1 MDVLVARALTCVKQ
15 DRTLFSEL
23 DVTLRAG
30 ELVHLT
36 GPNGAGKTSLLRIL
50 AGLAQPETGHV
61 QVNADAQ
68 LDVPLLYLGH
78 KLAQNKYLSAIENL
92 TYWTA
97 LHRVN
102 PSLNEVYEVLA
113 QYQLVGLED
122 LPTGQLSAGQQR
134 RVSLART
141 ELVKTSLWILD
152 EPYTSLDV
160 SGVAFIQARV
170 DEFVAQ
176 GGCVIMTSHQAL
188 SSTHEVL
195 ELALEYQI

>member
-1 MDVLVARALTCVKQ
+1 MLIAQSLTCVKQ
-15 DRTLFSEL
+15 DRVLFSDL
-23 DVTLRAG
+23 DVILRAG

-50 AGLAQPETGHV
+50 AGLAYPETGSVHI
-61 QVNADAQ
+61 NSADTY
-68 LDVPLLYLGH
+68 DVPLLYLGH
-78 KLAQNKYLSAIENL
+78 KLAQNKHLSAIENL
-92 TYWTA
+92 TYWAA
-97 LHRVN
+97 LQRVN
-102 PSLNEVYEVLA
+102 PSVESLYNILA

-141 ELVKTSLWILD
+141 ELVQAPLWVLD

-160 SGVAFIQARV
+160 TGVAFIQARV
-170 DEFVAQ
+170 DEYVSH

-188 SSTHEVL
+188 SSSHQVR

>member
-1 MDVLVARALTCVKQ
+1 MLVARNLTCVKQ

-50 AGLAQPETGHV
+50 SGLSLPESGLV
-61 QVNADAQ
+61 QVHSNSQ
-68 LDVPLLYLGH
+68 SDVPLLYLGH
-78 KLAQNKYLSAIENL
+78 KLAQNKQLSAIENL

-102 PSLNEVYEVLA
+102 PSLDELYEVLA
-113 QYQLVGLED
+113 RYELVGLED

-141 ELVKTSLWILD
+141 QLVDTSLWILD

-160 SGVAFIQARV
+160 SGIAFIQARV

-188 SSTHEVL
+188 LSSHQVK
-195 ELALEYQI
+195 ELALEYRI